1 MHALWRSATV
11 GVTQMLHSMKA
22 LQESAEAR
30 EPRGSNN
37 VWDLSNMLDSHLLQV
52 CPSH

>member
-22 LQESAEAR
+22 LQESAGLR
-30 EPRGSNN
+30 DPRGAHN
-37 VWDLSNMLDSHLLQV
+37 VWDLSNMLDNNLLQV
-52 CPSH
+52 